1 MLTTKLPSYPDTAM
15 RRGHKS
21 ILCKSSCSPRSDS
34 RNASLSLRLQLVPLT
49 TEVHNAQLG
58 WTATKRLPVTPVT
71 VPQRE
76 LPHVT
81 ATGKAVEGG
90 ACLLC
95 KVYLCECACVHVN
108 MSECQVCAEACGGQR
123 RPSDSLELEAQGV
136 MRSLAWVLGTQLGL
150 YRSG

>member
-1 MLTTKLPSYPDTAM
+1 MNCHQEAPSHA
-15 RRGHKS
+15 
-21 ILCKSSCSPRSDS
+21 I
-34 RNASLSLRLQLVPLT
+34 
-49 TEVHNAQLG
+49 
-58 WTATKRLPVTPVT
+58 T

-81 ATGKAVEGG
+81 PTGKAVEGS
-90 ACLLC
+90 ARLLC
-95 KVYLCECACVHVN
+95 KVYFDLCECACVHVN

-123 RPSDSLELEAQGV
+123 RPSDSLELEVQGV